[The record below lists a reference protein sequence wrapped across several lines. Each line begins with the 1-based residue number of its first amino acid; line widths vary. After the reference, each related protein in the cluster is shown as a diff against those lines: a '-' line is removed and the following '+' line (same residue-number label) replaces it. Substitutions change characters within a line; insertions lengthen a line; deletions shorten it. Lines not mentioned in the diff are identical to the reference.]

1 MGTLFAIFLDFPD
14 NLNVKEKLLIGL
26 LTSKGYRCV
35 QFSPPPT
42 LHGKIKPDKG
52 KGGGADLQIWK
63 RAKSLHSTNRWCKTL
78 HKLGGGCIWTLNLN
92 NFR

>member
-52 KGGGADLQIWK
+52 KGGGQTFKFGSGPKVYIQQ
-63 RAKSLHSTNRWCKTL
+63 TGGVTL
-78 HKLGGGCIWTLNLN
+78 HKN
-92 NFR
+92 